1 MANLVDIFTQSSGLK
16 GETTVLSTSE
26 DLPKDKPS
34 LFDSLLKTSI
44 EDIENSSAQN
54 TNSKIVSQNIT
65 SNLEKSPLDAEVIE
79 VNTKLIDEGLD
90 SEAINLDENS
100 NSEEV
105 IKDLSKNIT
114 NELNKDNTKKDEIK
128 EPTKNIQNSISSKNS
143 LLDRL
148 VLEVKNSNLEQVP
161 KVEQI
166 LSEPL
171 ENVDIVNSD
180 KSFIKSLDKVIEGL
194 KNQNNLEQKLDS
206 EKIIISKD
214 DKLVEIIKEQEILI
228 EDINGNSLKMEINSK
243 DELKS
248 ALDEIMSRLS
258 VIEQYSTEKK
268 EDEKPKEDKPKE
280 QEILIEDIN
289 GNNLQ
294 IKDDNSQNLDDVT
307 LETTQNLSQIIV
319 NSEDR
324 QNIENQIETSV
335 VLKDGLNFENILIVE
350 DEVANS
356 DAIKNETVK
365 NENNLNSQN
374 ILIVENEVVKTENNT
389 KVDQKLSLMDQL
401 IQTNSKKDITTKIE
415 ESATSNPQS
424 VEQINKNSK
433 DVASNI
439 FLAEQKNSLNNQL
452 LFNKNEAVNILKN
465 ASSIEDIE
473 KSANILDLDANN
485 LEVEQNIS
493 SESLNDLSV
502 DEKEILDRK
511 NILNSILNEKNIRSV
526 DVRNLI
532 TNSIEAS
539 KALLEDTINI
549 LDDKILDIQPNLVN
563 SIQSRIVGAKQQMAS
578 MMSDV
583 ARQMY
588 ENYKPP
594 VTVFRMNLNPGDLGT
609 ISVLMKQDK
618 SSGLTINMSVSNIA
632 TLELLMENQN
642 MLRNSL
648 AKTFND
654 SANFNLD
661 FSKGEGGQSQ
671 GDSSSNQN
679 QRDKRDSNTQEIL
692 RLKKENKD
700 YEEKNDYM

>member
-90 SEAINLDENS
+90 SQAINLDENS

-114 NELNKDNTKKDEIK
+114 NELNKDNTKKDAIK

-228 EDINGNSLKMEINSK
+228 EDINGN
-243 DELKS
+243 
-248 ALDEIMSRLS
+248 
-258 VIEQYSTEKK
+258 
-268 EDEKPKEDKPKE
+268 
-280 QEILIEDIN
+280 
-289 GNNLQ
+289 NLQ
-294 IKDDNSQNLDDVT
+294 IKDENSQNLDDVN

-319 NSEDR
+319 NNEDR
-324 QNIENQIETSV
+324 QNIENQIETST

-356 DAIKNETVK
+356 DTIKNETVK

-415 ESATSNPQS
+415 ESSTSNPQS

-433 DVASNI
+433 EVASNI

-465 ASSIEDIE
+465 ASTIEDIE

-532 TNSIEAS
+532 INSIEAS

>member
-1 MANLVDIFTQSSGLK
+1 MANLVDIFTQTSGLK

-54 TNSKIVSQNIT
+54 INSKIVSQNIT
-65 SNLEKSPLDAEVIE
+65 SNLEKSSLDAEVIE

-90 SEAINLDENS
+90 SQAINLDENS

-161 KVEQI
+161 KGEQI

-171 ENVDIVNSD
+171 KNLENVDIESND
-180 KSFIKSLDKVIEGL
+180 KTFIKSLDKVIEDL
-194 KNQNNLEQKLDS
+194 KSQNNLEEKLDS

-214 DKLVEIIKEQEILI
+214 DKSVEII
-228 EDINGNSLKMEINSK
+228 
-243 DELKS
+243 
-248 ALDEIMSRLS
+248 
-258 VIEQYSTEKK
+258 
-268 EDEKPKEDKPKE
+268 KE

-294 IKDDNSQNLDDVT
+294 IKDENIQNLDDVT
-307 LETTQNLSQIIV
+307 LETTQNLSQIVV
-319 NSEDR
+319 NSED
-324 QNIENQIETSV
+324 IENQIETST
-335 VLKDGLNFENILIVE
+335 VLKDSLNFENILIVE
-350 DEVANS
+350 DEVANI

-415 ESATSNPQS
+415 ESTTSNPQS
-424 VEQINKNSK
+424 AEQINKNSK
-433 DVASNI
+433 EIASNI

-692 RLKKENKD
+692 KLKKENKD

>member
-1 MANLVDIFTQSSGLK
+1 MANLVDIFTQTSGLK

-44 EDIENSSAQN
+44 EDIENSSTQN
-54 TNSKIVSQNIT
+54 TNSKIVSQNST
-65 SNLEKSPLDAEVIE
+65 SNSEKSPLDGEVLEID
-79 VNTKLIDEGLD
+79 TKLSG
-90 SEAINLDENS
+90 EAIEFETINLDENS

-105 IKDLSKNIT
+105 IKDLSKNVT
-114 NELNKDNTKKDEIK
+114 NDLNNDNTKKDEAK
-128 EPTKNIQNSISSKNS
+128 EPVKNIQNSLSSKNS

-148 VLEVKNSNLEQVP
+148 VLEVKNSNLEQVS
-161 KVEQI
+161 KGEQI

-171 ENVDIVNSD
+171 KNLENVDIESND
-180 KSFIKSLDKVIEGL
+180 KTFIKSLDEVIEDL
-194 KNQNNLEQKLDS
+194 KSQNNLEEKLDS
-206 EKIIISKD
+206 SKIVISKD
-214 DKLVEIIKEQEILI
+214 DKSVEIIKEQEVLVK
-228 EDINGNSLKMEINSK
+228 DINGNSL
-243 DELKS
+243 
-248 ALDEIMSRLS
+248 
-258 VIEQYSTEKK
+258 
-268 EDEKPKEDKPKE
+268 
-280 QEILIEDIN
+280 
-289 GNNLQ
+289 Q
-294 IKDDNSQNLDDVT
+294 IKDENTKVVELVTSEKTQDV
-307 LETTQNLSQIIV
+307 SQIIV
-319 NSEDR
+319 N
-324 QNIENQIETSV
+324 IENTQELENKIQTSTI
-335 VLKDGLNFENILIVE
+335 LKDSLNSENILIVQ
-350 DEVANS
+350 DEIVN
-356 DAIKNETVK
+356 DEAIKNEVIK
-365 NENNLNSQN
+365 NENKVISENV
-374 ILIVENEVVKTENNT
+374 LIIQDEAIKSEDVKINNNT
-389 KVDQKLSLMDQL
+389 KVEQKLSLMDQL
-401 IQTNSKKDITTKIE
+401 IQSNSKKDITAKIE
-415 ESATSNPQS
+415 EAVSLNPQS
-424 VEQINKNSK
+424 IEQTNKNSK
-433 DVASNI
+433 ELASNI
-439 FLAEQKNSLNNQL
+439 FLADQKNSLNNQL
-452 LFNKNEAVNILKN
+452 LFNKNEAINILKN
-465 ASSIEDIE
+465 ASGIEDIE
-473 KSANILDLDANN
+473 KSANILDLNANN

-493 SESLNDLSV
+493 SENLTDLSV

-511 NILNSILNEKNIRSV
+511 NILNSILNEKDVRSV

-654 SANFNLD
+654 NANFNLD

-679 QRDKRDSNTQEIL
+679 QKDKRDSNTQEIL

>member
-65 SNLEKSPLDAEVIE
+65 SNLEKSSLDAEVIE

-214 DKLVEIIKEQEILI
+214 DKLVEIIKEQEIL
-228 EDINGNSLKMEINSK
+228 
-243 DELKS
+243 
-248 ALDEIMSRLS
+248 
-258 VIEQYSTEKK
+258 V
-268 EDEKPKEDKPKE
+268 
-280 QEILIEDIN
+280 EDIN

-294 IKDDNSQNLDDVT
+294 IKDENSQNLDDVT

-324 QNIENQIETSV
+324 QNIENQIETST
-335 VLKDGLNFENILIVE
+335 VLKDSLNFENILIVE
-350 DEVANS
+350 DEVVKS

-424 VEQINKNSK
+424 LEQINKNSK
-433 DVASNI
+433 EVASNI

-692 RLKKENKD
+692 KLKKENKD

>member
-79 VNTKLIDEGLD
+79 VNTKLIDEGFD

-171 ENVDIVNSD
+171 ENVDIANSD

-228 EDINGNSLKMEINSK
+228 EDINGN
-243 DELKS
+243 
-248 ALDEIMSRLS
+248 
-258 VIEQYSTEKK
+258 
-268 EDEKPKEDKPKE
+268 
-280 QEILIEDIN
+280 
-289 GNNLQ
+289 NLQ
-294 IKDDNSQNLDDVT
+294 IKDDNSQNLDEVT

-324 QNIENQIETSV
+324 QNIENQIETST
-335 VLKDGLNFENILIVE
+335 VLKDSLNFENILIVE

-415 ESATSNPQS
+415 ESTTSNPQS

-465 ASSIEDIE
+465 ASTIEDIE

-692 RLKKENKD
+692 KLKKENKD

>member
-16 GETTVLSTSE
+16 GEATVLSTSE

-65 SNLEKSPLDAEVIE
+65 SNLEKSSLDAEVIE

-206 EKIIISKD
+206 EKIIISQD

-228 EDINGNSLKMEINSK
+228 EDINGN
-243 DELKS
+243 
-248 ALDEIMSRLS
+248 
-258 VIEQYSTEKK
+258 
-268 EDEKPKEDKPKE
+268 
-280 QEILIEDIN
+280 
-289 GNNLQ
+289 NLQ
-294 IKDDNSQNLDDVT
+294 IKDENSQNLDDAT

-324 QNIENQIETSV
+324 QNIENQIETST
-335 VLKDGLNFENILIVE
+335 VLKDSLNFENILIVE

-692 RLKKENKD
+692 KLKKENKD

>member
-1 MANLVDIFTQSSGLK
+1 MANLVDIFTQTSGLK

-44 EDIENSSAQN
+44 EDIENSSTQN
-54 TNSKIVSQNIT
+54 TNSKIVSQNST
-65 SNLEKSPLDAEVIE
+65 SNSEKSPLDGEVLEID
-79 VNTKLIDEGLD
+79 TKLSG
-90 SEAINLDENS
+90 EAIEFETINLDENS

-105 IKDLSKNIT
+105 IKDLSKNVT
-114 NELNKDNTKKDEIK
+114 NDLNNDNTKKDEAK
-128 EPTKNIQNSISSKNS
+128 EPVKNIQNSLSSKNS

-148 VLEVKNSNLEQVP
+148 VLEVKNSNLEQVS
-161 KVEQI
+161 KGEQI

-171 ENVDIVNSD
+171 KNLENVDIESND
-180 KSFIKSLDKVIEGL
+180 KTFIKSLDEVIEDL
-194 KNQNNLEQKLDS
+194 KSQNNLEEKLDS
-206 EKIIISKD
+206 SKIVISKD
-214 DKLVEIIKEQEILI
+214 DKSVEIIKEQEVLVK
-228 EDINGNSLKMEINSK
+228 DINGNSL
-243 DELKS
+243 
-248 ALDEIMSRLS
+248 
-258 VIEQYSTEKK
+258 
-268 EDEKPKEDKPKE
+268 
-280 QEILIEDIN
+280 
-289 GNNLQ
+289 Q
-294 IKDDNSQNLDDVT
+294 IKDENTKVVELVTSEKTQDV
-307 LETTQNLSQIIV
+307 SQIIV
-319 NSEDR
+319 N
-324 QNIENQIETSV
+324 IENTQELENKIQTSTI
-335 VLKDGLNFENILIVE
+335 LKDSLNSENILIVQ
-350 DEVANS
+350 DEIVN
-356 DAIKNETVK
+356 DEAIKNEVIK
-365 NENNLNSQN
+365 NENKVISENV
-374 ILIVENEVVKTENNT
+374 LIIQDEAIKSEDVKINNNT
-389 KVDQKLSLMDQL
+389 KVEQKLSLMDQL
-401 IQTNSKKDITTKIE
+401 IQSNSKKDITAKIE
-415 ESATSNPQS
+415 EAVSLNPQS
-424 VEQINKNSK
+424 IEQTNKNSK
-433 DVASNI
+433 ELASNI
-439 FLAEQKNSLNNQL
+439 FLADQKNSLNNQL
-452 LFNKNEAVNILKN
+452 LFNKNEAINILKN
-465 ASSIEDIE
+465 ASGIEDIE
-473 KSANILDLDANN
+473 KSANILDLNANN

-493 SESLNDLSV
+493 SENLTDLSV

-511 NILNSILNEKNIRSV
+511 NILNSILNEKDVRSV

-549 LDDKILDIQPNLVN
+549 VDDKVLDIQPNLVN

-654 SANFNLD
+654 NANFNLD
-661 FSKGEGGQSQ
+661 FSKGGGGQSQ

-679 QRDKRDSNTQEIL
+679 QKDKRDSNTQEIL

>member
-171 ENVDIVNSD
+171 ENADILSTD

-228 EDINGNSLKMEINSK
+228 EDINGN
-243 DELKS
+243 
-248 ALDEIMSRLS
+248 
-258 VIEQYSTEKK
+258 
-268 EDEKPKEDKPKE
+268 
-280 QEILIEDIN
+280 
-289 GNNLQ
+289 NLQ
-294 IKDDNSQNLDDVT
+294 IKDENSQNLDDLT

-324 QNIENQIETSV
+324 QNIENQIETST
-335 VLKDGLNFENILIVE
+335 VLKDSLNFENILIVE

-679 QRDKRDSNTQEIL
+679 QRDKRDSNTQDIL
-692 RLKKENKD
+692 KLKKENKD

>member
-1 MANLVDIFTQSSGLK
+1 M
-16 GETTVLSTSE
+16 
-26 DLPKDKPS
+26 
-34 LFDSLLKTSI
+34 
-44 EDIENSSAQN
+44 
-54 TNSKIVSQNIT
+54 
-65 SNLEKSPLDAEVIE
+65 
-79 VNTKLIDEGLD
+79 
-90 SEAINLDENS
+90 DENS

-105 IKDLSKNIT
+105 IKDLSKNVT
-114 NELNKDNTKKDEIK
+114 NDLNNDNTKKDEAK
-128 EPTKNIQNSISSKNS
+128 EPVKNIQNSLSSKNS

-228 EDINGNSLKMEINSK
+228 EDINGN
-243 DELKS
+243 
-248 ALDEIMSRLS
+248 
-258 VIEQYSTEKK
+258 
-268 EDEKPKEDKPKE
+268 
-280 QEILIEDIN
+280 
-289 GNNLQ
+289 NLQ
-294 IKDDNSQNLDDVT
+294 IKDENSQNLDDVT

-324 QNIENQIETSV
+324 QNIENQIETST
-335 VLKDGLNFENILIVE
+335 VLKDSLNFENILIVE

-365 NENNLNSQN
+365 NENKLNSQN

-424 VEQINKNSK
+424 IEQINKNSK
-433 DVASNI
+433 EVASNI

-679 QRDKRDSNTQEIL
+679 QKDKRDSNTQEIL

>member
-228 EDINGNSLKMEINSK
+228 EDINGN
-243 DELKS
+243 
-248 ALDEIMSRLS
+248 
-258 VIEQYSTEKK
+258 
-268 EDEKPKEDKPKE
+268 
-280 QEILIEDIN
+280 
-289 GNNLQ
+289 NLQ
-294 IKDDNSQNLDDVT
+294 IKDENSQNLDDVT

-324 QNIENQIETSV
+324 QNIENQIETST
-335 VLKDGLNFENILIVE
+335 VLKDSLNFENILIVE

-401 IQTNSKKDITTKIE
+401 IQTNSKKDITAKIE
-415 ESATSNPQS
+415 EAVSLNPQS
-424 VEQINKNSK
+424 IEQINKNSK
-433 DVASNI
+433 ELASNI
-439 FLAEQKNSLNNQL
+439 FLADQKNSLNNQL

-692 RLKKENKD
+692 KLKKENKD

>member
-44 EDIENSSAQN
+44 EDIENSSAQK
-54 TNSKIVSQNIT
+54 TNSKIISQNIT
-65 SNLEKSPLDAEVIE
+65 SNLENSSLESEVVE

-90 SEAINLDENS
+90 SQAINLDENS

-228 EDINGNSLKMEINSK
+228 EDINGN
-243 DELKS
+243 
-248 ALDEIMSRLS
+248 
-258 VIEQYSTEKK
+258 
-268 EDEKPKEDKPKE
+268 
-280 QEILIEDIN
+280 
-289 GNNLQ
+289 NLQ
-294 IKDDNSQNLDDVT
+294 IKDENSQNLDDVT

-324 QNIENQIETSV
+324 QNIENQIETST
-335 VLKDGLNFENILIVE
+335 VLKDSLNFENILIVE

-374 ILIVENEVVKTENNT
+374 ILIVENEVIKTENNT
-389 KVDQKLSLMDQL
+389 KVDQKSSLMDQL

-433 DVASNI
+433 EVASNI

-465 ASSIEDIE
+465 ASTIEDIE

-692 RLKKENKD
+692 KLKKENKD

>member
-206 EKIIISKD
+206 EKIIISQD

-228 EDINGNSLKMEINSK
+228 EDINGN
-243 DELKS
+243 
-248 ALDEIMSRLS
+248 
-258 VIEQYSTEKK
+258 
-268 EDEKPKEDKPKE
+268 
-280 QEILIEDIN
+280 
-289 GNNLQ
+289 NLQ
-294 IKDDNSQNLDDVT
+294 IKDENSQNLDDLT

-324 QNIENQIETSV
+324 QNVENQIETST
-335 VLKDGLNFENILIVE
+335 VLKDSLNFENILIVE

-465 ASSIEDIE
+465 ASTIEDIE

-692 RLKKENKD
+692 KLKKENKD

>member
-16 GETTVLSTSE
+16 GEATVLSTSE

-65 SNLEKSPLDAEVIE
+65 STLEKSPLDAEVIE
-79 VNTKLIDEGLD
+79 VNTKLIDEALD

-105 IKDLSKNIT
+105 IKDLSKNVT
-114 NELNKDNTKKDEIK
+114 NELNKDDTKKDEIK

-228 EDINGNSLKMEINSK
+228 EDINGN
-243 DELKS
+243 
-248 ALDEIMSRLS
+248 
-258 VIEQYSTEKK
+258 
-268 EDEKPKEDKPKE
+268 
-280 QEILIEDIN
+280 
-289 GNNLQ
+289 NLQ
-294 IKDDNSQNLDDVT
+294 IKDENGQNLDEVT
-307 LETTQNLSQIIV
+307 LETTQNLSQIVV
-319 NSEDR
+319 NSED
-324 QNIENQIETSV
+324 IENQIETST

-350 DEVANS
+350 DEVANI

-389 KVDQKLSLMDQL
+389 KVEQKLSLMDQL

-415 ESATSNPQS
+415 ESATLNPQS

-671 GDSSSNQN
+671 EDSSSNQN

-692 RLKKENKD
+692 KLKKENKD

>member
-214 DKLVEIIKEQEILI
+214 DKSVEII
-228 EDINGNSLKMEINSK
+228 
-243 DELKS
+243 
-248 ALDEIMSRLS
+248 
-258 VIEQYSTEKK
+258 
-268 EDEKPKEDKPKE
+268 KE

-294 IKDDNSQNLDDVT
+294 IKDDNSQNLDDLT

-319 NSEDR
+319 NSQDI
-324 QNIENQIETSV
+324 QNIENQIETST
-335 VLKDGLNFENILIVE
+335 VLKDSLNFENILIVE

-365 NENNLNSQN
+365 NENKLNSQN

-465 ASSIEDIE
+465 ASTIEDIE

-661 FSKGEGGQSQ
+661 FSKGEDGQSQ

>member
-1 MANLVDIFTQSSGLK
+1 MANLVDIFTQTSGLK

-44 EDIENSSAQN
+44 EDIENSSTQN
-54 TNSKIVSQNIT
+54 TNSKIVSQNST
-65 SNLEKSPLDAEVIE
+65 SNLEKSPLDGEVLEID
-79 VNTKLIDEGLD
+79 TKLSG
-90 SEAINLDENS
+90 EAIEFETINLDENS

-105 IKDLSKNIT
+105 IKDLSKNVT
-114 NELNKDNTKKDEIK
+114 NDLNNDNTKKDEAK
-128 EPTKNIQNSISSKNS
+128 EPVKNIQNSLSSKNS

-148 VLEVKNSNLEQVP
+148 VLEVKNSNLEQVS
-161 KVEQI
+161 KGEQI

-171 ENVDIVNSD
+171 KNLENVDIESND
-180 KSFIKSLDKVIEGL
+180 KTFIKSLDEVIEDL
-194 KNQNNLEQKLDS
+194 KSQNNLEEKLDS
-206 EKIIISKD
+206 SKIVISKD
-214 DKLVEIIKEQEILI
+214 DKSVEIIKEQEVLVK
-228 EDINGNSLKMEINSK
+228 DINGNSL
-243 DELKS
+243 
-248 ALDEIMSRLS
+248 
-258 VIEQYSTEKK
+258 
-268 EDEKPKEDKPKE
+268 
-280 QEILIEDIN
+280 
-289 GNNLQ
+289 Q
-294 IKDDNSQNLDDVT
+294 IKDENTKVVELVT
-307 LETTQNLSQIIV
+307 LEKTQDVSQIIV
-319 NSEDR
+319 N
-324 QNIENQIETSV
+324 IENTQELENKIQTSTI
-335 VLKDGLNFENILIVE
+335 LKDSLNSENILIVQ
-350 DEVANS
+350 DEIVN
-356 DAIKNETVK
+356 DEAIKNEVIK
-365 NENNLNSQN
+365 NENKVISENV
-374 ILIVENEVVKTENNT
+374 LIIQDEAIKSEDVKINNNT
-389 KVDQKLSLMDQL
+389 KVEQKLSLMDQL
-401 IQTNSKKDITTKIE
+401 IQSNSKKDITAKIE
-415 ESATSNPQS
+415 EAVSLNPQS
-424 VEQINKNSK
+424 IEQTNKNSK

-452 LFNKNEAVNILKN
+452 LFNKNEAINILKN

-473 KSANILDLDANN
+473 KSANILDLNANN

-493 SESLNDLSV
+493 SENLTDLSV

-511 NILNSILNEKNIRSV
+511 NILNSILNEKDVRSV

-549 LDDKILDIQPNLVN
+549 VDDKVLDIQPNLVN

-679 QRDKRDSNTQEIL
+679 QKDKRDSNTQEIL

>member
-1 MANLVDIFTQSSGLK
+1 MANLVDIFTQTSGLK

-44 EDIENSSAQN
+44 EDIENSSTQN
-54 TNSKIVSQNIT
+54 TNSKIVSQNST
-65 SNLEKSPLDAEVIE
+65 SNLEKSPLDGEVLEID
-79 VNTKLIDEGLD
+79 TKLSG
-90 SEAINLDENS
+90 EAIEFETINLDENS

-105 IKDLSKNIT
+105 IKDLSKNVT
-114 NELNKDNTKKDEIK
+114 NDLNNDNTKKDEAK
-128 EPTKNIQNSISSKNS
+128 EPVKNIQNSLSSKNS

-148 VLEVKNSNLEQVP
+148 VLEVKNSNLEQVS
-161 KVEQI
+161 KGEQI

-171 ENVDIVNSD
+171 KNLENVDIESND
-180 KSFIKSLDKVIEGL
+180 KTFIKSLDEVIEDL
-194 KNQNNLEQKLDS
+194 KSQNNLEEKLDS
-206 EKIIISKD
+206 SKIVISKD
-214 DKLVEIIKEQEILI
+214 DKSVEIIKEQEVLVK
-228 EDINGNSLKMEINSK
+228 DINGNSL
-243 DELKS
+243 
-248 ALDEIMSRLS
+248 
-258 VIEQYSTEKK
+258 
-268 EDEKPKEDKPKE
+268 
-280 QEILIEDIN
+280 
-289 GNNLQ
+289 Q
-294 IKDDNSQNLDDVT
+294 IKDENTKVVELVTSEKTQDV
-307 LETTQNLSQIIV
+307 SQIIV
-319 NSEDR
+319 N
-324 QNIENQIETSV
+324 IENTQELENKIQTSTI
-335 VLKDGLNFENILIVE
+335 LKDSLNSENILIVQ
-350 DEVANS
+350 DEIVN
-356 DAIKNETVK
+356 DEAIKNEVIK
-365 NENNLNSQN
+365 NENKVISENV
-374 ILIVENEVVKTENNT
+374 LIIQDEAIKSEDVKINNNT
-389 KVDQKLSLMDQL
+389 KVEQKLSLMDQL
-401 IQTNSKKDITTKIE
+401 IQTNSKKDITAKIE
-415 ESATSNPQS
+415 EAVSLNPQS
-424 VEQINKNSK
+424 IEQTNKNSK
-433 DVASNI
+433 ELASNI
-439 FLAEQKNSLNNQL
+439 FLADQKNSLNNQL
-452 LFNKNEAVNILKN
+452 LFNKNEAINILKN
-465 ASSIEDIE
+465 ASGIEDIE
-473 KSANILDLDANN
+473 KSANILDLNANN

-493 SESLNDLSV
+493 SENLTDLSV

-511 NILNSILNEKNIRSV
+511 NILNSILNEKDIRSV

-549 LDDKILDIQPNLVN
+549 VDDKVLDIQPNLVN

-654 SANFNLD
+654 NANFNLD

-679 QRDKRDSNTQEIL
+679 QKDKRDSNTQEIL

>member
-65 SNLEKSPLDAEVIE
+65 SNLEKSSLDAEVIE

-228 EDINGNSLKMEINSK
+228 EDINGN
-243 DELKS
+243 
-248 ALDEIMSRLS
+248 
-258 VIEQYSTEKK
+258 
-268 EDEKPKEDKPKE
+268 
-280 QEILIEDIN
+280 
-289 GNNLQ
+289 NLQ
-294 IKDDNSQNLDDVT
+294 IKDENSQNLDDVT

-324 QNIENQIETSV
+324 QNVENQIETST
-335 VLKDGLNFENILIVE
+335 VLKDSLNFENILIVE

-365 NENNLNSQN
+365 NENKLNSQN
-374 ILIVENEVVKTENNT
+374 ILIVENEAVKTENNT

-679 QRDKRDSNTQEIL
+679 QRDKRDSNTQDIL
-692 RLKKENKD
+692 KLKKENKD

>member
-65 SNLEKSPLDAEVIE
+65 SNLENSSLESEVVE
-79 VNTKLIDEGLD
+79 VNTKSIDEGLD

-105 IKDLSKNIT
+105 IKDLSKNIK

-214 DKLVEIIKEQEILI
+214 DKLVEIIKEQEIL
-228 EDINGNSLKMEINSK
+228 
-243 DELKS
+243 
-248 ALDEIMSRLS
+248 
-258 VIEQYSTEKK
+258 V
-268 EDEKPKEDKPKE
+268 
-280 QEILIEDIN
+280 EDIN

-294 IKDDNSQNLDDVT
+294 IKDENSQNLDDLT

-324 QNIENQIETSV
+324 QNIENQIETST
-335 VLKDGLNFENILIVE
+335 VLKDSLNFENILIVE
-350 DEVANS
+350 NEVVNS

-465 ASSIEDIE
+465 ASTIEDIE

-692 RLKKENKD
+692 KLKKENKD

>member
-1 MANLVDIFTQSSGLK
+1 MD
-16 GETTVLSTSE
+16 GEVLE
-26 DLPKDKPS
+26 ID
-34 LFDSLLKTSI
+34 
-44 EDIENSSAQN
+44 
-54 TNSKIVSQNIT
+54 
-65 SNLEKSPLDAEVIE
+65 
-79 VNTKLIDEGLD
+79 TKLSG
-90 SEAINLDENS
+90 EAIEFETINLDENS

-105 IKDLSKNIT
+105 IKDLSKNVT
-114 NELNKDNTKKDEIK
+114 NDLNNDNTKKDEAK
-128 EPTKNIQNSISSKNS
+128 EPVKNIQNSLSSKNS

-148 VLEVKNSNLEQVP
+148 VLEVKNSNLEQVS
-161 KVEQI
+161 KGEQI

-171 ENVDIVNSD
+171 KNLENVDIESND
-180 KSFIKSLDKVIEGL
+180 KTFIKSLDEVIEDL
-194 KNQNNLEQKLDS
+194 KSQNNLEEKLDS
-206 EKIIISKD
+206 SKIVISKD
-214 DKLVEIIKEQEILI
+214 DKSVEIIKEQEVLVK
-228 EDINGNSLKMEINSK
+228 DINGNSL
-243 DELKS
+243 
-248 ALDEIMSRLS
+248 
-258 VIEQYSTEKK
+258 
-268 EDEKPKEDKPKE
+268 
-280 QEILIEDIN
+280 
-289 GNNLQ
+289 Q
-294 IKDDNSQNLDDVT
+294 IKDENTKVVELVTSEKTQDV
-307 LETTQNLSQIIV
+307 SQIIV
-319 NSEDR
+319 N
-324 QNIENQIETSV
+324 IENTQELENKIQTSTI
-335 VLKDGLNFENILIVE
+335 LKDSLNSENILIVQ
-350 DEVANS
+350 DEIVN
-356 DAIKNETVK
+356 DEAIKNEVIK
-365 NENNLNSQN
+365 NENKVISENV
-374 ILIVENEVVKTENNT
+374 LIIQDEAIKSEDIKINNNT
-389 KVDQKLSLMDQL
+389 KVEQKLSLMDQL
-401 IQTNSKKDITTKIE
+401 IQSNSKKDITAKIE
-415 ESATSNPQS
+415 EAVSLNPES
-424 VEQINKNSK
+424 IEQTNKNSK
-433 DVASNI
+433 ELASNI
-439 FLAEQKNSLNNQL
+439 FLADQKNSLNNQL

-473 KSANILDLDANN
+473 KSANILDLDVNN

-493 SESLNDLSV
+493 SENLTDLSV

-511 NILNSILNEKNIRSV
+511 NILNSILNEKDVRSV

-549 LDDKILDIQPNLVN
+549 VDDKVLDIQPNLVN

-679 QRDKRDSNTQEIL
+679 QKDKRDSNTQEIL

>member
-1 MANLVDIFTQSSGLK
+1 MANLVDIFTQTSGLK

-44 EDIENSSAQN
+44 EDIENSSTQN
-54 TNSKIVSQNIT
+54 TNSKIVSQNST
-65 SNLEKSPLDAEVIE
+65 SNLEKSPLDGEVLEID
-79 VNTKLIDEGLD
+79 TKLSG
-90 SEAINLDENS
+90 EAIEFETINLDENS

-105 IKDLSKNIT
+105 IKDLSKNVT
-114 NELNKDNTKKDEIK
+114 NDLNNDNTKKDEAK
-128 EPTKNIQNSISSKNS
+128 EPVKNIQNSLSSKNS

-148 VLEVKNSNLEQVP
+148 VLEVKNSNLEQVS
-161 KVEQI
+161 KGEQI

-171 ENVDIVNSD
+171 KNLENVDIESND
-180 KSFIKSLDKVIEGL
+180 KTFIKSLDEVIEDL
-194 KNQNNLEQKLDS
+194 KSQNNLEEKLDS
-206 EKIIISKD
+206 SKIVISKD
-214 DKLVEIIKEQEILI
+214 DKSVEIIKEQEVLVK
-228 EDINGNSLKMEINSK
+228 DINGNSL
-243 DELKS
+243 
-248 ALDEIMSRLS
+248 
-258 VIEQYSTEKK
+258 
-268 EDEKPKEDKPKE
+268 
-280 QEILIEDIN
+280 
-289 GNNLQ
+289 Q
-294 IKDDNSQNLDDVT
+294 IKDENTKVVELVTSEKTQDV
-307 LETTQNLSQIIV
+307 SQIIV
-319 NSEDR
+319 N
-324 QNIENQIETSV
+324 IENTQELENKIQTSTI
-335 VLKDGLNFENILIVE
+335 LKDSLNSENILIVQ
-350 DEVANS
+350 DEIVN
-356 DAIKNETVK
+356 DEAIKNEVIK
-365 NENNLNSQN
+365 NENKVISENV
-374 ILIVENEVVKTENNT
+374 LIIQDEAIKSEDVKINNNT
-389 KVDQKLSLMDQL
+389 KVEQKLSLMDQL
-401 IQTNSKKDITTKIE
+401 IQSNSKKDITAKIE
-415 ESATSNPQS
+415 EAVSLNPQS
-424 VEQINKNSK
+424 IEQTNKNSK
-433 DVASNI
+433 ELASNI
-439 FLAEQKNSLNNQL
+439 FLADQKNSLNNQL

-465 ASSIEDIE
+465 ASGIEDIE
-473 KSANILDLDANN
+473 KSANILDLNANN

-493 SESLNDLSV
+493 SENLTDLSV

-511 NILNSILNEKNIRSV
+511 NILNSILNEKDVRSV

-549 LDDKILDIQPNLVN
+549 VDDKVLDIQPNLVN

>member
-65 SNLEKSPLDAEVIE
+65 SNLEKSSLDAEVVE

-228 EDINGNSLKMEINSK
+228 EDINGN
-243 DELKS
+243 
-248 ALDEIMSRLS
+248 
-258 VIEQYSTEKK
+258 
-268 EDEKPKEDKPKE
+268 
-280 QEILIEDIN
+280 
-289 GNNLQ
+289 NLQ
-294 IKDDNSQNLDDVT
+294 IKDENSQNLDDLT

-324 QNIENQIETSV
+324 QNIENQIETST
-335 VLKDGLNFENILIVE
+335 VLKDSLNFENILIVE

-465 ASSIEDIE
+465 ASTIEDIE

-692 RLKKENKD
+692 KLKKENKD

>member
-44 EDIENSSAQN
+44 EDIENSSTQN
-54 TNSKIVSQNIT
+54 TNSKIVSQNST
-65 SNLEKSPLDAEVIE
+65 SNLEKSPLDGEVLEID
-79 VNTKLIDEGLD
+79 TKLSG
-90 SEAINLDENS
+90 EAIEFETINLDENS

-105 IKDLSKNIT
+105 IKDLSKNVT
-114 NELNKDNTKKDEIK
+114 NDLNNDNTKKDEAK
-128 EPTKNIQNSISSKNS
+128 EPVKNIQNSLSSKNS

-148 VLEVKNSNLEQVP
+148 VLEVKNSNLEQVS
-161 KVEQI
+161 KGEQI

-171 ENVDIVNSD
+171 KNLENVDIESND
-180 KSFIKSLDKVIEGL
+180 KTFIKSLDEVIEDL
-194 KNQNNLEQKLDS
+194 KSQNNLEEKLDS
-206 EKIIISKD
+206 SKIVISKD
-214 DKLVEIIKEQEILI
+214 DKSVEIIKEQEVLVK
-228 EDINGNSLKMEINSK
+228 DINGNSL
-243 DELKS
+243 
-248 ALDEIMSRLS
+248 
-258 VIEQYSTEKK
+258 
-268 EDEKPKEDKPKE
+268 
-280 QEILIEDIN
+280 
-289 GNNLQ
+289 Q
-294 IKDDNSQNLDDVT
+294 IKDENTKVVELVTSEKTQDV
-307 LETTQNLSQIIV
+307 SQIIV
-319 NSEDR
+319 N
-324 QNIENQIETSV
+324 IENTQELENKIQTSTI
-335 VLKDGLNFENILIVE
+335 LKDSLNSENILIVQ
-350 DEVANS
+350 DEIVN
-356 DAIKNETVK
+356 DEAIKNEVIK
-365 NENNLNSQN
+365 NENKVISENV
-374 ILIVENEVVKTENNT
+374 LIIQDEAIKSEDVKINNNT
-389 KVDQKLSLMDQL
+389 KVEQKLSLMDQL
-401 IQTNSKKDITTKIE
+401 IQSNSKKDITTKIE
-415 ESATSNPQS
+415 EAVSLNPQS
-424 VEQINKNSK
+424 IEQTNKNSK
-433 DVASNI
+433 EVASNI

-473 KSANILDLDANN
+473 KSANILDLNANN

-493 SESLNDLSV
+493 SENLTDLSV

-511 NILNSILNEKNIRSV
+511 NILNSILNEKDVRSV

-549 LDDKILDIQPNLVN
+549 VDDKVLDIQPNLVN

>member
-90 SEAINLDENS
+90 SQAINLDENS

-228 EDINGNSLKMEINSK
+228 EDINGN
-243 DELKS
+243 
-248 ALDEIMSRLS
+248 
-258 VIEQYSTEKK
+258 
-268 EDEKPKEDKPKE
+268 
-280 QEILIEDIN
+280 
-289 GNNLQ
+289 NLQ
-294 IKDDNSQNLDDVT
+294 IKDENSQNLDDVT

-324 QNIENQIETSV
+324 QNIENQIETST
-335 VLKDGLNFENILIVE
+335 VLKDSLNFENILIVE

-465 ASSIEDIE
+465 ASTIEDIE

>member
-16 GETTVLSTSE
+16 GEATVLSTSE

-206 EKIIISKD
+206 EKIIISQD

-228 EDINGNSLKMEINSK
+228 EDINGN
-243 DELKS
+243 
-248 ALDEIMSRLS
+248 
-258 VIEQYSTEKK
+258 
-268 EDEKPKEDKPKE
+268 
-280 QEILIEDIN
+280 
-289 GNNLQ
+289 NLQ
-294 IKDDNSQNLDDVT
+294 IKDENSQNLDDLT

-324 QNIENQIETSV
+324 QNIENQIETST
-335 VLKDGLNFENILIVE
+335 VLKDSLNFENILIVE

-415 ESATSNPQS
+415 ESTTSNPQS

-679 QRDKRDSNTQEIL
+679 QRDKRDSNTQDIL
-692 RLKKENKD
+692 KLKKENKD

>member
-1 MANLVDIFTQSSGLK
+1 MANLVDIFTQTSGLK
-16 GETTVLSTSE
+16 GEATVLSTSE

-79 VNTKLIDEGLD
+79 VNTKSIDEGLD

-180 KSFIKSLDKVIEGL
+180 KTFIKSLDKVIEGL
-194 KNQNNLEQKLDS
+194 KSQNNLEQKLDS

-228 EDINGNSLKMEINSK
+228 EDINGN
-243 DELKS
+243 
-248 ALDEIMSRLS
+248 
-258 VIEQYSTEKK
+258 
-268 EDEKPKEDKPKE
+268 
-280 QEILIEDIN
+280 
-289 GNNLQ
+289 NLQ
-294 IKDDNSQNLDDVT
+294 IKDENSQNLDDVT

-324 QNIENQIETSV
+324 QNIENQIETST
-335 VLKDGLNFENILIVE
+335 VLKDSLNFENILIVE

-424 VEQINKNSK
+424 AEQINKNSK

>member
-1 MANLVDIFTQSSGLK
+1 MANLVDIFTQTSGLK

-65 SNLEKSPLDAEVIE
+65 SNLEKSPLDAEVLE

-105 IKDLSKNIT
+105 IKDLSKNVT
-114 NELNKDNTKKDEIK
+114 NDLNNDNTKKDEAK
-128 EPTKNIQNSISSKNS
+128 EPVKNIQNSLSSKNS

-148 VLEVKNSNLEQVP
+148 VLEVKNSNLEQVS
-161 KVEQI
+161 KGEQI

-171 ENVDIVNSD
+171 KNLENVDIESND
-180 KSFIKSLDKVIEGL
+180 KTFIKSLDEVIEDL
-194 KNQNNLEQKLDS
+194 KSQNNLEEKLDS
-206 EKIIISKD
+206 SKIVISKD
-214 DKLVEIIKEQEILI
+214 DKSVEIIKEQEVLVK
-228 EDINGNSLKMEINSK
+228 DINGNSL
-243 DELKS
+243 
-248 ALDEIMSRLS
+248 
-258 VIEQYSTEKK
+258 
-268 EDEKPKEDKPKE
+268 
-280 QEILIEDIN
+280 
-289 GNNLQ
+289 Q
-294 IKDDNSQNLDDVT
+294 IKDENTKVVELVTSEKTQDV
-307 LETTQNLSQIIV
+307 SQIIV
-319 NSEDR
+319 N
-324 QNIENQIETSV
+324 IENTQELENKIQTSTI
-335 VLKDGLNFENILIVE
+335 LKDSLNSENILIVQ
-350 DEVANS
+350 DEIVN
-356 DAIKNETVK
+356 DEAIKNEVIK
-365 NENNLNSQN
+365 NENKVISENV
-374 ILIVENEVVKTENNT
+374 LIIQDEAIKSEDVKINNNT
-389 KVDQKLSLMDQL
+389 KVEQKLSLMDQL

-424 VEQINKNSK
+424 IEQINKNSK

-439 FLAEQKNSLNNQL
+439 FLADQKNSLNNQL

-473 KSANILDLDANN
+473 KSANILDLNANN

-511 NILNSILNEKNIRSV
+511 NILNSILNEKDVRSV

-549 LDDKILDIQPNLVN
+549 LDDKVLDIQPNLVN

-654 SANFNLD
+654 NANFNLD

-679 QRDKRDSNTQEIL
+679 QKDKRDSNTQEIL

>member
-1 MANLVDIFTQSSGLK
+1 MANLVDIFTQTSGLK

-44 EDIENSSAQN
+44 EDIENSSTQN
-54 TNSKIVSQNIT
+54 TNSKIVSQNST
-65 SNLEKSPLDAEVIE
+65 SNSEKSPLDGEVLEID
-79 VNTKLIDEGLD
+79 TKLSG
-90 SEAINLDENS
+90 EAIEFETINLDENS

-105 IKDLSKNIT
+105 IKDLSKNVT
-114 NELNKDNTKKDEIK
+114 NDLNNDNTKKDEAK
-128 EPTKNIQNSISSKNS
+128 EPVKNIQNSLSSKNS

-148 VLEVKNSNLEQVP
+148 VLEVKNSNLEQVS
-161 KVEQI
+161 KGEQI

-171 ENVDIVNSD
+171 KNLENVDIESND
-180 KSFIKSLDKVIEGL
+180 KTFIKSLDEVIEDL
-194 KNQNNLEQKLDS
+194 KSQNNLEEKLDS
-206 EKIIISKD
+206 EKIIISQD
-214 DKLVEIIKEQEILI
+214 DKSVEIIKEQEVLVK
-228 EDINGNSLKMEINSK
+228 DINGNSL
-243 DELKS
+243 
-248 ALDEIMSRLS
+248 
-258 VIEQYSTEKK
+258 
-268 EDEKPKEDKPKE
+268 
-280 QEILIEDIN
+280 
-289 GNNLQ
+289 Q
-294 IKDDNSQNLDDVT
+294 IKDENTKVVELVTSEKTQDV
-307 LETTQNLSQIIV
+307 SQIIV
-319 NSEDR
+319 N
-324 QNIENQIETSV
+324 IENTQELENKIQTSTI
-335 VLKDGLNFENILIVE
+335 LKDSLNSENILIVQ
-350 DEVANS
+350 DEIVN
-356 DAIKNETVK
+356 DEAIKNEVIK
-365 NENNLNSQN
+365 NENKVISENV
-374 ILIVENEVVKTENNT
+374 LIIQDEAIKSEDVKINNNT
-389 KVDQKLSLMDQL
+389 KVEQKLSLMDQL
-401 IQTNSKKDITTKIE
+401 IQSNSKKDITAKIE
-415 ESATSNPQS
+415 EAVSLNPES
-424 VEQINKNSK
+424 IEQTNKNSK
-433 DVASNI
+433 ELASNI
-439 FLAEQKNSLNNQL
+439 FLADQKNSLNNQL

-511 NILNSILNEKNIRSV
+511 NILNSILNEKDVRSV

-549 LDDKILDIQPNLVN
+549 VDDKVLDIQPNLVN

-692 RLKKENKD
+692 KLKKENKD

>member
-65 SNLEKSPLDAEVIE
+65 SNLEKSSLDAEVIE

-206 EKIIISKD
+206 EKIIISQD

-228 EDINGNSLKMEINSK
+228 EDINGN
-243 DELKS
+243 
-248 ALDEIMSRLS
+248 
-258 VIEQYSTEKK
+258 
-268 EDEKPKEDKPKE
+268 
-280 QEILIEDIN
+280 
-289 GNNLQ
+289 NLQ
-294 IKDDNSQNLDDVT
+294 IKDENSQNLDDVN

-324 QNIENQIETSV
+324 QNIENQIETST
-335 VLKDGLNFENILIVE
+335 VLKDSLNFENILIVE

-679 QRDKRDSNTQEIL
+679 QRDKRDSNTQDIL
-692 RLKKENKD
+692 KLKKENKD

>member
-148 VLEVKNSNLEQVP
+148 VLEVKNSNLEQVS
-161 KVEQI
+161 KGEQI

-171 ENVDIVNSD
+171 KNLENVDIESND
-180 KSFIKSLDKVIEGL
+180 KTFIKSLDKVIEGL
-194 KNQNNLEQKLDS
+194 KSQNNSEEKLDNS
-206 EKIIISKD
+206 KIVISKD
-214 DKLVEIIKEQEILI
+214 DKLVEIIKEQEIL
-228 EDINGNSLKMEINSK
+228 
-243 DELKS
+243 
-248 ALDEIMSRLS
+248 
-258 VIEQYSTEKK
+258 V
-268 EDEKPKEDKPKE
+268 
-280 QEILIEDIN
+280 EDIN

-294 IKDDNSQNLDDVT
+294 IKDENSQNFDDVT

-324 QNIENQIETSV
+324 QNIENQIETST
-335 VLKDGLNFENILIVE
+335 VLKDSLNFENILIVE

-374 ILIVENEVVKTENNT
+374 ILIVENEVIKTENNT
-389 KVDQKLSLMDQL
+389 KVDQKSSLMDQL
-401 IQTNSKKDITTKIE
+401 IQTNSKKDITAKIE
-415 ESATSNPQS
+415 EAVSLNPQS
-424 VEQINKNSK
+424 IEQTNKNSK
-433 DVASNI
+433 ELASNI
-439 FLAEQKNSLNNQL
+439 FLADQKNSLNNQL

-549 LDDKILDIQPNLVN
+549 LDDKILDIQPHLVN

-578 MMSDV
+578 MMSAV

-679 QRDKRDSNTQEIL
+679 QRDKRDSNTQDIL
-692 RLKKENKD
+692 KLKKENKD

>member
-1 MANLVDIFTQSSGLK
+1 MANLVDVFTQTSGLK

-44 EDIENSSAQN
+44 EDIENSSTENKN
-54 TNSKIVSQNIT
+54 TNSKIISQNNI
-65 SNLEKSPLDAEVIE
+65 SNLENNSLESEVLEI
-79 VNTKLIDEGLD
+79 NTKLSAET
-90 SEAINLDENS
+90 INLDENS
-100 NSEEV
+100 NSKEV

-114 NELNKDNTKKDEIK
+114 NEANRDNIKKDEIK
-128 EPTKNIQNSISSKNS
+128 ESTKNIQNSISSKNS

-148 VLEVKNSNLEQVP
+148 VLEVKNSNLEKVP
-161 KVEQI
+161 QGEQI

-171 ENVDIVNSD
+171 KNLENVDILDSD
-180 KSFIKSLDKVIEGL
+180 KTFIKSLDEVIEDL
-194 KNQNNLEQKLDS
+194 KSQNNLEVKIDS
-206 EKIIISKD
+206 DKNIISKD
-214 DKLVEIIKEQEILI
+214 DKLVEIIEQEVSIK
-228 EDINGNSLKMEINSK
+228 DINT
-243 DELKS
+243 
-248 ALDEIMSRLS
+248 
-258 VIEQYSTEKK
+258 Q
-268 EDEKPKEDKPKE
+268 
-280 QEILIEDIN
+280 DI
-289 GNNLQ
+289 
-294 IKDDNSQNLDDVT
+294 DDVVT
-307 LETTQNLSQIIV
+307 SETTKNISQIIV
-319 NSEDR
+319 NSDTTKEL
-324 QNIENQIETSV
+324 ENQIQTSTI
-335 VLKDGLNFENILIVE
+335 LKDNLNSENILIVE
-350 DEVANS
+350 DEVVKS

-365 NENNLNSQN
+365 TENNLNSQN
-374 ILIVENEVVKTENNT
+374 ILIVEDEVIKTENNT

-401 IQTNSKKDITTKIE
+401 IQSNSKKDITRKIE
-415 ESATSNPQS
+415 EVTTSNPQN
-424 VEQINKNSK
+424 VEQTNQNSK
-433 DVASNI
+433 EISSNI
-439 FLAEQKNSLNNQL
+439 FLADQKNSLNNQL
-452 LFNKNEAVNILKN
+452 LFNKNEAINILKN
-465 ASSIEDIE
+465 ASSVEDIE

-493 SESLNDLSV
+493 NESLNDLSV
-502 DEKEILDRK
+502 DEKESLDRK
-511 NILNSILNEKNIRSV
+511 NILNSILNEKDVRSV

-549 LDDKILDIQPNLVN
+549 LDDKLLDIQPNLVN

-654 SANFNLD
+654 NANFNLD
-661 FSKGEGGQSQ
+661 FSKGEGDQSQ

-692 RLKKENKD
+692 RIKKENKD

>member
-1 MANLVDIFTQSSGLK
+1 MANLVDIFTQTSGLK

-44 EDIENSSAQN
+44 EDIENSSTQN

-65 SNLEKSPLDAEVIE
+65 SNLEKSPLDGEVLEID
-79 VNTKLIDEGLD
+79 TKLSG
-90 SEAINLDENS
+90 EAIEFETINLDENS

-128 EPTKNIQNSISSKNS
+128 EPTKNIQNSLSSKNS

-148 VLEVKNSNLEQVP
+148 VLEVKNSNLEQVS
-161 KVEQI
+161 KGEQI

-171 ENVDIVNSD
+171 KNLENVDIESND
-180 KSFIKSLDKVIEGL
+180 KTFIKSLDEVIEDL
-194 KNQNNLEQKLDS
+194 KSQNNLEEKLDS
-206 EKIIISKD
+206 SKIVISKD
-214 DKLVEIIKEQEILI
+214 DKSVEIIKEQEVLVK
-228 EDINGNSLKMEINSK
+228 DINGNSL
-243 DELKS
+243 
-248 ALDEIMSRLS
+248 
-258 VIEQYSTEKK
+258 
-268 EDEKPKEDKPKE
+268 
-280 QEILIEDIN
+280 
-289 GNNLQ
+289 Q
-294 IKDDNSQNLDDVT
+294 IKDENTKVVELVTSEKTQDV
-307 LETTQNLSQIIV
+307 SQIIV
-319 NSEDR
+319 N
-324 QNIENQIETSV
+324 IENTQELENKIQTSTI
-335 VLKDGLNFENILIVE
+335 LKDSLNSENILIVQ
-350 DEVANS
+350 DEIVN
-356 DAIKNETVK
+356 DEAIKNEVIK
-365 NENNLNSQN
+365 NENKVISENV
-374 ILIVENEVVKTENNT
+374 LIIQDEAIKSEDVKINNNT
-389 KVDQKLSLMDQL
+389 KVEQKLSLMDQL
-401 IQTNSKKDITTKIE
+401 IQSNSKKDITTKIE
-415 ESATSNPQS
+415 EAVSLNPQS
-424 VEQINKNSK
+424 IEQTNKNSK
-433 DVASNI
+433 ELASNI
-439 FLAEQKNSLNNQL
+439 FLADQKNSLNNQL

-473 KSANILDLDANN
+473 KSANILDLNANN

-493 SESLNDLSV
+493 SESLTDLSV

-511 NILNSILNEKNIRSV
+511 NILNSILNEKDVRSV

-549 LDDKILDIQPNLVN
+549 VDDKILDIQPNLVN

-679 QRDKRDSNTQEIL
+679 QKDKRDSNTQEIL

>member
-1 MANLVDIFTQSSGLK
+1 MANLVDIFTQTSGLK

-44 EDIENSSAQN
+44 EDIENSSTQN
-54 TNSKIVSQNIT
+54 TNSKIVSQNST
-65 SNLEKSPLDAEVIE
+65 SNLEKSPLDGEVLEID
-79 VNTKLIDEGLD
+79 TKLSG
-90 SEAINLDENS
+90 EAIEFETINLDENS

-105 IKDLSKNIT
+105 IKDLSKNVT
-114 NELNKDNTKKDEIK
+114 NDLNNDNTKKDEAK
-128 EPTKNIQNSISSKNS
+128 EPVKNIQNSLSSKNS

-148 VLEVKNSNLEQVP
+148 VLEVKNSNLEQVS
-161 KVEQI
+161 KGEQI

-171 ENVDIVNSD
+171 KNLENVDIESND
-180 KSFIKSLDKVIEGL
+180 KTFIKSLDEVIEDL
-194 KNQNNLEQKLDS
+194 KSQNNLEEKLDS
-206 EKIIISKD
+206 SKIVISKD
-214 DKLVEIIKEQEILI
+214 DKSVEIIKEQEVLVK
-228 EDINGNSLKMEINSK
+228 DINGNSL
-243 DELKS
+243 
-248 ALDEIMSRLS
+248 
-258 VIEQYSTEKK
+258 
-268 EDEKPKEDKPKE
+268 
-280 QEILIEDIN
+280 
-289 GNNLQ
+289 Q
-294 IKDDNSQNLDDVT
+294 IKDENTKVVELVTSEKTQDV
-307 LETTQNLSQIIV
+307 SQIIV
-319 NSEDR
+319 N
-324 QNIENQIETSV
+324 IENTQELENKIQTSTI
-335 VLKDGLNFENILIVE
+335 LKDSLNSENILIVQ
-350 DEVANS
+350 DEIVN
-356 DAIKNETVK
+356 DEAIKNEVIK
-365 NENNLNSQN
+365 NENKVISENV
-374 ILIVENEVVKTENNT
+374 LIIQDEAIKSEDVKINNNT
-389 KVDQKLSLMDQL
+389 KVEQKLSLMDQL
-401 IQTNSKKDITTKIE
+401 IQSNSKKDITAKIE
-415 ESATSNPQS
+415 EAVSLNPQS
-424 VEQINKNSK
+424 IEQTNKNSK
-433 DVASNI
+433 ELASNI
-439 FLAEQKNSLNNQL
+439 FLADQKNSLNNQL

-465 ASSIEDIE
+465 ASGIEDIE
-473 KSANILDLDANN
+473 KSANILDLNANN

-493 SESLNDLSV
+493 SENLTDLSV

-511 NILNSILNEKNIRSV
+511 NILNSILNEKDVRSV

-549 LDDKILDIQPNLVN
+549 VDDKVLDIQPNLVN

-692 RLKKENKD
+692 KLKKENKD

>member
-44 EDIENSSAQN
+44 EDIENSSTQN
-54 TNSKIVSQNIT
+54 TNSKIVSQNTT

-100 NSEEV
+100 NTNSEEV
-105 IKDLSKNIT
+105 IKDLSKNVT
-114 NELNKDNTKKDEIK
+114 NDLNNDNTKKDEAK
-128 EPTKNIQNSISSKNS
+128 EPVKNIQNSLSSKNS

-148 VLEVKNSNLEQVP
+148 VLEVKNSNLEQVS
-161 KVEQI
+161 KGEQI

-171 ENVDIVNSD
+171 KNLENVDIESND
-180 KSFIKSLDKVIEGL
+180 KTFIKSLDEVIEDL
-194 KNQNNLEQKLDS
+194 KSQNNLEEKLDS
-206 EKIIISKD
+206 SKIVISKD
-214 DKLVEIIKEQEILI
+214 DKSVEIIKEQEVLVK
-228 EDINGNSLKMEINSK
+228 DINGNSL
-243 DELKS
+243 
-248 ALDEIMSRLS
+248 
-258 VIEQYSTEKK
+258 
-268 EDEKPKEDKPKE
+268 
-280 QEILIEDIN
+280 
-289 GNNLQ
+289 Q
-294 IKDDNSQNLDDVT
+294 IKDENTKVVELVTSEKTQDV
-307 LETTQNLSQIIV
+307 SQIIV
-319 NSEDR
+319 N
-324 QNIENQIETSV
+324 IENTQELENKIQTSTI
-335 VLKDGLNFENILIVE
+335 LKDSLNSENILIVQ
-350 DEVANS
+350 DEIVN
-356 DAIKNETVK
+356 DEAIKNEVIK
-365 NENNLNSQN
+365 NENKVISENV
-374 ILIVENEVVKTENNT
+374 LIIQDEAIKSEDVKINNNT
-389 KVDQKLSLMDQL
+389 KVEQKLSLMDQL
-401 IQTNSKKDITTKIE
+401 IQSNSKKDITAKIE
-415 ESATSNPQS
+415 EAVSLNPQS
-424 VEQINKNSK
+424 IEQTNKNSK
-433 DVASNI
+433 ELASNI
-439 FLAEQKNSLNNQL
+439 FLADQKNSLNNQL

-511 NILNSILNEKNIRSV
+511 NILNSILNEKDVRSV

-549 LDDKILDIQPNLVN
+549 VDDKVLDIQPNLVN

-654 SANFNLD
+654 NANFNLD

-679 QRDKRDSNTQEIL
+679 QKDKRDSNTQEIL

>member
-65 SNLEKSPLDAEVIE
+65 SNLEKSSLDAEVIE

-114 NELNKDNTKKDEIK
+114 NELSKDNTKKDEIK

-228 EDINGNSLKMEINSK
+228 EDINGN
-243 DELKS
+243 
-248 ALDEIMSRLS
+248 
-258 VIEQYSTEKK
+258 
-268 EDEKPKEDKPKE
+268 
-280 QEILIEDIN
+280 
-289 GNNLQ
+289 NLQ
-294 IKDDNSQNLDDVT
+294 IKDENSQNLDDLT

-324 QNIENQIETSV
+324 QNIENQIETST
-335 VLKDGLNFENILIVE
+335 VLKDSLNFENILIVE

-465 ASSIEDIE
+465 ASTIEDIE

-679 QRDKRDSNTQEIL
+679 QRDKRDSNTQDIL
-692 RLKKENKD
+692 KLKKENKD

>member
-79 VNTKLIDEGLD
+79 VNTKLIDEVLD

-206 EKIIISKD
+206 EKIIISQD
-214 DKLVEIIKEQEILI
+214 DKLVEII
-228 EDINGNSLKMEINSK
+228 
-243 DELKS
+243 
-248 ALDEIMSRLS
+248 
-258 VIEQYSTEKK
+258 
-268 EDEKPKEDKPKE
+268 KE

-415 ESATSNPQS
+415 ESTTSNPQS

-433 DVASNI
+433 ELASNI

>member
-1 MANLVDIFTQSSGLK
+1 MANLVDIFTQTSGLK

-44 EDIENSSAQN
+44 EDIENSSTQN
-54 TNSKIVSQNIT
+54 TNSKIVSQNST
-65 SNLEKSPLDAEVIE
+65 SNLEKSPLDGEVLEID
-79 VNTKLIDEGLD
+79 TKLSG
-90 SEAINLDENS
+90 EAIEFETINLDENS

-105 IKDLSKNIT
+105 IKDLSKNVT
-114 NELNKDNTKKDEIK
+114 NDLNNDNTKKDEAK
-128 EPTKNIQNSISSKNS
+128 EPVKNIQNSLSSKNS

-148 VLEVKNSNLEQVP
+148 VLEVKNSNLEQVS
-161 KVEQI
+161 KGEQI

-171 ENVDIVNSD
+171 KNLENVDIESND
-180 KSFIKSLDKVIEGL
+180 KTFIKSLDEVIEDL
-194 KNQNNLEQKLDS
+194 KSQNNLEEKLDS
-206 EKIIISKD
+206 SKIVISKD
-214 DKLVEIIKEQEILI
+214 DKSVEIIKEQEVLVK
-228 EDINGNSLKMEINSK
+228 DINGNSL
-243 DELKS
+243 
-248 ALDEIMSRLS
+248 
-258 VIEQYSTEKK
+258 
-268 EDEKPKEDKPKE
+268 
-280 QEILIEDIN
+280 
-289 GNNLQ
+289 Q
-294 IKDDNSQNLDDVT
+294 IKDENTKVVELVTSEKTQDV
-307 LETTQNLSQIIV
+307 SQIIV
-319 NSEDR
+319 N
-324 QNIENQIETSV
+324 IENTQELENKIQTSTI
-335 VLKDGLNFENILIVE
+335 LKDSLNSENILIVQ
-350 DEVANS
+350 DEIVN
-356 DAIKNETVK
+356 DEAIKNEVIK
-365 NENNLNSQN
+365 NENKVISENV
-374 ILIVENEVVKTENNT
+374 LIIQDEAIKSEDVKINNNT
-389 KVDQKLSLMDQL
+389 KVEQKLSLMDQL
-401 IQTNSKKDITTKIE
+401 IQSNSKKDITAKIE
-415 ESATSNPQS
+415 EAVSLNPQS
-424 VEQINKNSK
+424 IEQTNKNSK

-511 NILNSILNEKNIRSV
+511 NILNSILNEKDVRSV

-549 LDDKILDIQPNLVN
+549 VDDKVLDIQPNLVN

>member
-114 NELNKDNTKKDEIK
+114 NELSKDNTKKDEIK

-214 DKLVEIIKEQEILI
+214 DKSVEIIKEE
-228 EDINGNSLKMEINSK
+228 
-243 DELKS
+243 
-248 ALDEIMSRLS
+248 
-258 VIEQYSTEKK
+258 
-268 EDEKPKEDKPKE
+268 
-280 QEILIEDIN
+280 EILIEDIN

-294 IKDDNSQNLDDVT
+294 IKDENSQNLDDAT

-365 NENNLNSQN
+365 NENKLNSQN

-439 FLAEQKNSLNNQL
+439 FLADQKNSLNNQL

>member
-1 MANLVDIFTQSSGLK
+1 MANLVDIFTQTSGLK

-114 NELNKDNTKKDEIK
+114 NELSKDNTKKDEIK

-171 ENVDIVNSD
+171 ENVDIANSD
-180 KSFIKSLDKVIEGL
+180 KSFIKSLDRVIEGL

-228 EDINGNSLKMEINSK
+228 EDINGN
-243 DELKS
+243 
-248 ALDEIMSRLS
+248 
-258 VIEQYSTEKK
+258 
-268 EDEKPKEDKPKE
+268 
-280 QEILIEDIN
+280 
-289 GNNLQ
+289 NLQ
-294 IKDDNSQNLDDVT
+294 IKDDNSQNLDEVT

-324 QNIENQIETSV
+324 QNIENQIETST
-335 VLKDGLNFENILIVE
+335 VLKDSLNFENILIVE
-350 DEVANS
+350 
-356 DAIKNETVK
+356 NEA
-365 NENNLNSQN
+365 
-374 ILIVENEVVKTENNT
+374 VKTENNT

-465 ASSIEDIE
+465 ASTIEDIE

-679 QRDKRDSNTQEIL
+679 QRDKRDSNTQDIL
-692 RLKKENKD
+692 KLKKENKD

>member
-65 SNLEKSPLDAEVIE
+65 SNLEKSSLDAEVIE

-114 NELNKDNTKKDEIK
+114 NELSKDNTKKDEIK

-228 EDINGNSLKMEINSK
+228 EDINGN
-243 DELKS
+243 
-248 ALDEIMSRLS
+248 
-258 VIEQYSTEKK
+258 
-268 EDEKPKEDKPKE
+268 
-280 QEILIEDIN
+280 
-289 GNNLQ
+289 NLQ
-294 IKDDNSQNLDDVT
+294 IKDENSQNLDDAT

-324 QNIENQIETSV
+324 QNIENQIETST
-335 VLKDGLNFENILIVE
+335 VLKDSLNFENILIVE

-465 ASSIEDIE
+465 ASTIEDIE

-692 RLKKENKD
+692 KLKKENKD